1 MMGRTHILVGV
12 TTGLSVSAI
21 TDEPI
26 AMSGALVAGAFIGS
40 LLPDAD
46 HKDALV
52 YRKLRCRLR
61 HPLPYLLVSA
71 LYLLI
76 SALRLPLRLVS
87 LLPHRGVATHGPFVG
102 GLIVPALATM
112 VVIYAANAIVTMAL
126 VGAVLGYWLHLGC
139 DSLTIRGLPGWPV
152 RERIH
157 LLPRGYRLTTGSIA
171 EKVFVCLLFV
181 IIVIVV
187 YVLAYRW
194 AYLLPR

>member
-21 TDEPI
+21 ADEPI

-52 YRKLRCRLR
+52 YQRLRCERNN
-61 HPLPYLLVSA
+61 PL
-71 LYLLI
+71 LYLLGA
-76 SALRLPLRLVS
+76 ALRLPIRPVS
-87 LLPHRGVATHGPFVG
+87 LLPHRGVGTHGPFVG
-102 GLIVPALATM
+102 GLIVPALATT
-112 VVIYAANAIVTMAL
+112 VVIYFANPIVTMAL